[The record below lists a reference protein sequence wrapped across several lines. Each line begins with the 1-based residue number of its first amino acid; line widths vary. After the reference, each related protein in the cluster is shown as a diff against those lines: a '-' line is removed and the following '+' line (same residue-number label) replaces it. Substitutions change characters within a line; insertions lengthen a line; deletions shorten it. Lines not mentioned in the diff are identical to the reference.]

1 MDNARIAQLRDQYR
15 ARADT
20 AYKNYQD
27 SGDSRYYRTKNR
39 AEDIADAL
47 QIALDSA
54 DDHNRMLDLRSSLG
68 VLANKAQRIID
79 NARGDPYDPVDV
91 QDLLL
96 TVIAE
101 ARVRGLI
108 K

>member
-47 QIALDSA
+47 QIALDAA
-54 DDHNRMLDLRSSLG
+54 DDHNRTLDLRACLST
-68 VLANKAQRIID
+68 LANKAQRIID
-79 NARGDPYDPVDV
+79 NAHGDPYDHVDV
-91 QDLLL
+91 HDFLLAA
-96 TVIAE
+96 IAE

>member
-1 MDNARIAQLRDQYR
+1 MDDARIAQLRDQYR

-20 AYKNYQD
+20 AYQNYQD
-27 SGDSRYYRTKNR
+27 SGDSRYYRTQRR

-47 QIALDSA
+47 QIALDAA
-54 DDHNRMLDLRSSLG
+54 DDHNRTLDLRACLIA
-68 VLANKAQRIID
+68 LALKAQRIID
-79 NARGDPYDPVDV
+79 SAHGDPYDPVDV
-91 QDLLL
+91 HDFLH
-96 TVIAE
+96 TVTTE

>member
-1 MDNARIAQLRDQYR
+1 MDNARITQLRDQYR

-47 QIALDSA
+47 QIALNAA
-54 DDHNRMLDLRSSLG
+54 DDHNSMLDLRACLSA
-68 VLANKAQRIID
+68 LANKAQRIID
-79 NARGDPYDPVDV
+79 NAHGDPYDPVDV
-91 QDLLL
+91 HDFLRAA
-96 TVIAE
+96 IAE
-101 ARVRGLI
+101 ARVRELI

>member
-1 MDNARIAQLRDQYR
+1 MDNTRITQLRDQYR

-47 QIALDSA
+47 QIALDAA
-54 DDHNRMLDLRSSLG
+54 DDHNRALDLRSSIG
-68 VLANKAQRIID
+68 ALANKAQRIID
-79 NARGDPYDPVDV
+79 NAHGGPYDPVDV
-91 QDLLL
+91 HDFLFA
-96 TVIAE
+96 VIAE